1 MVPWERANP
10 RRGAKHAAE
19 ARSDAG
25 RHHGRAP
32 GAPAKEMSE
41 AKGSVSRL
49 LLSSPGN
56 QVCAAYERLELWL
69 HRQAAGELNRRFGQP
84 FDLDQ
89 SPLRIGQELDYL
101 DGPDFQ
107 RFWDTDGGAH
117 RRGGEGD
124 RAARL
129 SPDCRAIRA
138 TSSRISIKLP
148 AHEYQ

>member
-1 MVPWERANP
+1 
-10 RRGAKHAAE
+10 
-19 ARSDAG
+19 
-25 RHHGRAP
+25 
-32 GAPAKEMSE
+32 MSE

-107 RFWDTDGGAH
+107 RFWDTDGERTDAAVKAI
-117 RRGGEGD
+117 GGKAEPG
-124 RAARL
+124 L
-129 SPDCRAIRA
+129 QEQSG
-138 TSSRISIKLP
+138 LP